1 VQSLGMNW
9 YLNLEQIYDL
19 RYNMTGSQFG
29 ISLSNK

>member
-1 VQSLGMNW
+1 MNW